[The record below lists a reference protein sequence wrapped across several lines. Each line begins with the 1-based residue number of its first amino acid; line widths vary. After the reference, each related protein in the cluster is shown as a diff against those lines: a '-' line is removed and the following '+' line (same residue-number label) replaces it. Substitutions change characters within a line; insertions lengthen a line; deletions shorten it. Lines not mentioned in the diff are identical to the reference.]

1 MSLSVSVCICL
12 CLCLCVSVCVCVC
25 ASMFVMD
32 CFVINAYSLAGN
44 TLLHLFGSWLF
55 EATVWPDFW
64 PAQG

>member
-1 MSLSVSVCICL
+1 MRLSVYICL
-12 CLCLCVSVCVCVC
+12 CVYACIHVCVCMQWIVYI
-25 ASMFVMD
+25 AF
-32 CFVINAYSLAGN
+32 YPLADN

>member
-1 MSLSVSVCICL
+1 MLVCIYM
-12 CLCLCVSVCVCVC
+12 CLCVYACIHVCVCMQWIIYIP
-25 ASMFVMD
+25 S
-32 CFVINAYSLAGN
+32 YPLAGN